1 MNNMIAARPIEILM
15 VEDNPDDVYLTREA
29 LKECKIMVNLSVVED
44 GVEAMEFVRGEGKYM
59 AAPRPDLVLLDLNL
73 PRKDGRAVLEEI
85 KSDRLLGSIP
95 VVVLTMSEAEQDI
108 LKAYSL
114 HANCYITKPVD
125 LHQFIK
131 VVQSIE
137 QFWLTIAKLPVGQE
151 K

>member
-29 LKECKIMVNLSVVED
+29 LKECKILVNLSVVED
-44 GVEAMEFVRGEGKYM
+44 GVEAMEFVRCEGKYM

-85 KSDRLLGSIP
+85 KSDRLLRSIP